1 MWFAEFWT
9 GVLGTHPGSG
19 TGTQTIEAFH
29 AFWQKLLTPKL
40 RHSPVSLL
48 PLMQKMFERE
58 WRCYLAADDAVQS
71 SPWPI
76 RPDPTF
82 MSGTALRRI
91 GQNSA
96 AEYWQARALP
106 NYQERSLRNATFWV
120 MQAESTGKEQAAN
133 AKVSEQF
140 ATQLVHLITAAGHGL
155 KQALKES
162 GVFEGEVAR
171 VSTTTLKLL
180 FQEHC
185 VVFEGELP
193 ASRWPRCYARGQSE
207 APLLLCTCLGF
218 GQRAECQHVYFV
230 KGLKG
235 QMKLDGLPQ
244 RKPGRPRAA

>member
-180 FQEHC
+180 FQQYC
-185 VVFEGELP
+185 VVFEGEL
-193 ASRWPRCYARGQSE
+193 CCAR
-207 APLLLCTCLGF
+207 A
-218 GQRAECQHVYFV
+218 
-230 KGLKG
+230 
-235 QMKLDGLPQ
+235 
-244 RKPGRPRAA
+244 